1 MPARPIHGVLIFVL
15 VALLSG
21 CVGNEPN
28 RIHVRRTPER
38 IARDDASPKS
48 YGVLREELKA
58 QDLENELTGDLKR
71 SEGYLK
77 VKRYKIGQITAV
89 RGDPWEN
96 YENER
101 RRTLYRHFSDRFAAP
116 PVIAGEPLPGETP
129 PPSEEEGG
137 DEGGE
142 DEAPA
147 ADDADE
153 YGY

>member
-1 MPARPIHGVLIFVL
+1 MPARPILGVLIFL
-15 VALLSG
+15 TALLCG

-28 RIHVRRTPER
+28 RIHVRRTPEQ

-48 YGVLREELKA
+48 YGVLREELQAEDMKNA
-58 QDLENELTGDLKR
+58 LTGDLKR
-71 SEGYLK
+71 SEAALK
-77 VKRYKIGQITAV
+77 VSRYKINQITAV

-101 RRTLYRHFSDRFAAP
+101 RSTLYRHFSDRFAPP
-116 PVIAGEPLPGETP
+116 PVIAGEPLPGEAP
-129 PPSEEEGG
+129 PSSEEE
-137 DEGGE
+137 DEGE

-147 ADDADE
+147 DDADD